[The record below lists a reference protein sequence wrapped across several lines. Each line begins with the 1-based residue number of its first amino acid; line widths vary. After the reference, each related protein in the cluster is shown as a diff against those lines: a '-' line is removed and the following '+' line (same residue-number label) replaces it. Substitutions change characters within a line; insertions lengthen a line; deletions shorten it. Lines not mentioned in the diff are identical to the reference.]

1 MTITQAVMQ
10 RYSTKSFD
18 PAKKIS
24 DEVMN
29 SIKTLLRYSPSS
41 VNIQPWHFIIAASE
55 EGKNRIAKS
64 TRPGF
69 EFNTAKITDASHVVL
84 LCAKTDVDEAYMNSV
99 LEQEDKDGRYTTPE
113 HKAMNNGGR
122 TFFVNLHKETLAD
135 LPHWAAKQVFLNMG
149 TLLLGASALGV
160 DAVPMEGMDFNTL
173 DTEFGLSAKGLA
185 PVAVV
190 SLGYRKEDDFN
201 AALPKSRLPEAQIM
215 TVI

>member
-55 EGKNRIAKS
+55 EGKNRIAAS
-64 TRPGF
+64 THPGF

-99 LEQEDKDGRYTTPE
+99 LEQEDKDGRYATPE
-113 HKAMNNGGR
+113 HKAMNNSGR
-122 TFFVNLHKETLAD
+122 TFFVNLHKETLGD

-149 TLLLGASALGV
+149 TLLLGVSALGV

-173 DTEFGLSAKGLA
+173 DTEFGLSAKGLT

-201 AALPKSRLPEAQIM
+201 AALPKSRLPEAQII

>member
-1 MTITQAVMQ
+1 MTITQAVMK

-55 EGKNRIAKS
+55 EGKNRIAAS

-99 LEQEDKDGRYTTPE
+99 LEQEDKDGRYATPE

-122 TFFVNLHKETLAD
+122 TFFVNLHKETLGD

-160 DAVPMEGMDFNTL
+160 DAVPMEGVDFDTL

>member
-55 EGKNRIAKS
+55 EGKNRIAAS
-64 TRPGF
+64 THPGF

-99 LEQEDKDGRYTTPE
+99 LEQEDKDGRYATPE
-113 HKAMNNGGR
+113 HKAMNNSGR
-122 TFFVNLHKETLAD
+122 TFFVYLHKETLGD

-149 TLLLGASALGV
+149 TLLLGVSALGV

-201 AALPKSRLPEAQIM
+201 AALPKSRLPEAQII

>member
-41 VNIQPWHFIIAASE
+41 VNIQPWHFIIAASG
-55 EGKNRIAKS
+55 EGKNRIAAS

-99 LEQEDKDGRYTTPE
+99 LEQEDKDGRYATPE

-201 AALPKSRLPEAQIM
+201 AALPKSRLPEEQII

>member
-24 DEVMN
+24 DEVME

-41 VNIQPWHFIIAASE
+41 VNIQPWYFIIAASE
-55 EGKNRIAKS
+55 EGKNRIAAS

-99 LEQEDKDGRYTTPE
+99 LEQEDKDGRYATPE

-122 TFFVNLHKETLAD
+122 TFFVNLHKETLGD

-160 DAVPMEGMDFNTL
+160 DAVPMEGMDFDTL

>member
-99 LEQEDKDGRYTTPE
+99 LEQEDKDGRYATPE

-122 TFFVNLHKETLAD
+122 TFFVNLHKETLSD

-201 AALPKSRLPEAQIM
+201 AALPKSRLPEAQIL

>member
-99 LEQEDKDGRYTTPE
+99 LEQEDKDGRYATPE

-122 TFFVNLHKETLAD
+122 TFFVNLHKETLGD

-149 TLLLGASALGV
+149 TLLLGASALSV

-201 AALPKSRLPEAQIM
+201 AALPKSRLPEEQIL

>member
-1 MTITQAVMQ
+1 MTITQSVMQ

-24 DEVMN
+24 DEVMG

-41 VNIQPWHFIIAASE
+41 VNIQPWHFIIAGSE
-55 EGKNRIAKS
+55 EGKNRIAAS

-99 LEQEDKDGRYTTPE
+99 LEQEDKDGRYATPE

-190 SLGYRKEDDFN
+190 SLGYRNKDDYN
-201 AALPKSRLPEAQIM
+201 AVLPKSRLPEEQII

>member
-99 LEQEDKDGRYTTPE
+99 LEQEDKDGRYATPE

-122 TFFVNLHKETLAD
+122 TFFVNLHKEILGD

-201 AALPKSRLPEAQIM
+201 AALPKSRLPEAQII

>member
-55 EGKNRIAKS
+55 EGKNRIAAS
-64 TRPGF
+64 THTGF

-99 LEQEDKDGRYTTPE
+99 LEQEDKDGRYATPE
-113 HKAMNNGGR
+113 HKAMNNSGR
-122 TFFVNLHKETLAD
+122 TFFVNLHKETLGD

-149 TLLLGASALGV
+149 TLLLGVSALGV

>member
-41 VNIQPWHFIIAASE
+41 VNIQPWYFIIAASE
-55 EGKNRIAKS
+55 EGKNRIAAS

-99 LEQEDKDGRYTTPE
+99 LEQEDKDGRYATPE

-122 TFFVNLHKETLAD
+122 TFFVNLHKETLGD

-160 DAVPMEGMDFNTL
+160 DAVPMEGMDFDTL

>member
-55 EGKNRIAKS
+55 EGKNRIAAS

-99 LEQEDKDGRYTTPE
+99 LEQEDKDGRYATPE
-113 HKAMNNGGR
+113 HKAMNNSGR
-122 TFFVNLHKETLAD
+122 TFFVNLHKETLGD

-201 AALPKSRLPEAQIM
+201 AALPKSRLPEAQII

>member
-55 EGKNRIAKS
+55 EGKNRIAAS

-99 LEQEDKDGRYTTPE
+99 LEQEDKDGRYATPE
-113 HKAMNNGGR
+113 HKAMNNSGR
-122 TFFVNLHKETLAD
+122 TFFVNLHKETLGD

-149 TLLLGASALGV
+149 TLLLGVSALGV

-173 DTEFGLSAKGLA
+173 DTEFGLSAKGLT

-201 AALPKSRLPEAQIM
+201 AALPKSRLPEAQII

>member
-55 EGKNRIAKS
+55 EGKNRIAAS
-64 TRPGF
+64 THPGF

-99 LEQEDKDGRYTTPE
+99 LEQEDKDGRYATPE
-113 HKAMNNGGR
+113 HKAMNNSGR
-122 TFFVNLHKETLAD
+122 TFFVNLHKETLGD

-173 DTEFGLSAKGLA
+173 DTEFGLSAKGLT

>member
-99 LEQEDKDGRYTTPE
+99 LEQEDKDGRYATPE

-201 AALPKSRLPEAQIM
+201 AALPKSRLPEAQII

>member
-55 EGKNRIAKS
+55 EGKNRIAAS

-99 LEQEDKDGRYTTPE
+99 LEQEDKDGRYATPE

-122 TFFVNLHKETLAD
+122 TFFVNLHKETLCD

-201 AALPKSRLPEAQIM
+201 AALPKSRLPEEQIM

>member
-55 EGKNRIAKS
+55 EGKNRIAAS
-64 TRPGF
+64 THPGF

-99 LEQEDKDGRYTTPE
+99 LEQEDKDGRYATPE
-113 HKAMNNGGR
+113 HKAMNNSGR
-122 TFFVNLHKETLAD
+122 TFFVNLHKETLGD

-149 TLLLGASALGV
+149 TLLLGVSALGV

-201 AALPKSRLPEAQIM
+201 AALPKSRLPEAQII

>member
-99 LEQEDKDGRYTTPE
+99 LEQEDKDGRYATPE

-201 AALPKSRLPEAQIM
+201 AALPKSRLPEEQIL

>member
-99 LEQEDKDGRYTTPE
+99 LEQEDKDGRYATPE
-113 HKAMNNGGR
+113 HKAMNNSGR
-122 TFFVNLHKETLAD
+122 TFFVNLHKETLGD

-201 AALPKSRLPEAQIM
+201 AALPKSRLPEAQIL

>member
-1 MTITQAVMQ
+1 
-10 RYSTKSFD
+10 
-18 PAKKIS
+18 
-24 DEVMN
+24 
-29 SIKTLLRYSPSS
+29 
-41 VNIQPWHFIIAASE
+41 
-55 EGKNRIAKS
+55 
-64 TRPGF
+64 
-69 EFNTAKITDASHVVL
+69 
-84 LCAKTDVDEAYMNSV
+84 
-99 LEQEDKDGRYTTPE
+99 
-113 HKAMNNGGR
+113 
-122 TFFVNLHKETLAD
+122 FFVNLHKETLGD

-160 DAVPMEGMDFNTL
+160 DAVPMEGVDFDTL

>member
-41 VNIQPWHFIIAASE
+41 VNIQPWYFIIAASE
-55 EGKNRIAKS
+55 EGKNRIAAS
-64 TRPGF
+64 THPGF

-99 LEQEDKDGRYTTPE
+99 LEQEDKDGRYATPE
-113 HKAMNNGGR
+113 HKAMNNSGR
-122 TFFVNLHKETLAD
+122 TFFVNLHKETLGD

-149 TLLLGASALGV
+149 TLLLGVSALGV

-173 DTEFGLSAKGLA
+173 DTEFGLSAKGLT

-201 AALPKSRLPEAQIM
+201 AVLPKSRLPEAQII

>member
-55 EGKNRIAKS
+55 EGKNRIAAS
-64 TRPGF
+64 THPGF

-99 LEQEDKDGRYTTPE
+99 LEQEDKDGRYATPE
-113 HKAMNNGGR
+113 HKAMNNSGR
-122 TFFVNLHKETLAD
+122 TFFVNLHKETLGD

-149 TLLLGASALGV
+149 TLLLGVSALGV

>member
-1 MTITQAVMQ
+1 
-10 RYSTKSFD
+10 
-18 PAKKIS
+18 
-24 DEVMN
+24 
-29 SIKTLLRYSPSS
+29 IKTLLRYSPSS

-99 LEQEDKDGRYTTPE
+99 LEQEDKDGRYATPE

-122 TFFVNLHKETLAD
+122 TFFVNLHKETLGD

-201 AALPKSRLPEAQIM
+201 AALPKSRLPEAQII

>member
-24 DEVMN
+24 DEVME

-55 EGKNRIAKS
+55 EGKNRIAAS

-84 LCAKTDVDEAYMNSV
+84 LCAKTDVDEAYMNNV
-99 LEQEDKDGRYTTPE
+99 LEQEDKDGRYATPE

-122 TFFVNLHKETLAD
+122 TFFVNLHKETLGD

-160 DAVPMEGMDFNTL
+160 DAVPMEGMDFDTL

>member
-24 DEVMN
+24 DEVMG

-55 EGKNRIAKS
+55 EGKNRIAAS

-99 LEQEDKDGRYTTPE
+99 LEQEDKDGRYATPE

-122 TFFVNLHKETLAD
+122 TFFVNLHKETLGD

-160 DAVPMEGMDFNTL
+160 DAVPMEGIDFDTL

>member
-55 EGKNRIAKS
+55 EGKNRIAAS
-64 TRPGF
+64 THPGF

-99 LEQEDKDGRYTTPE
+99 LDQEDKDGRYATPE
-113 HKAMNNGGR
+113 HKAMNNSGR
-122 TFFVNLHKETLAD
+122 TFFVNLHKETLGD

-201 AALPKSRLPEAQIM
+201 AALPKSRLPEEQII

>member
-55 EGKNRIAKS
+55 EGKNRIAAS

-99 LEQEDKDGRYTTPE
+99 LEQEDKDGRYATPE

-122 TFFVNLHKETLAD
+122 TFFVNLHEETLGD

-201 AALPKSRLPEAQIM
+201 AALPKSRLPEAQII

>member
-99 LEQEDKDGRYTTPE
+99 LEQEDKDGRYATPE

-173 DTEFGLSAKGLA
+173 DTEFGLSARGLA

-190 SLGYRKEDDFN
+190 SLGYRNKDDYN
-201 AALPKSRLPEAQIM
+201 AVLPKSRLPEEQII

>member
-55 EGKNRIAKS
+55 EGKNRIAAS
-64 TRPGF
+64 THPGF

-99 LEQEDKDGRYTTPE
+99 LDQEDKDGRYATPE
-113 HKAMNNGGR
+113 HKAMNNSGR
-122 TFFVNLHKETLAD
+122 TFFVNLHKETLGD

-201 AALPKSRLPEAQIM
+201 AALPKSRLPEAQII

>member
-64 TRPGF
+64 TRRALNLIPQKSP
-69 EFNTAKITDASHVVL
+69 TPL
-84 LCAKTDVDEAYMNSV
+84 MLCCCA
-99 LEQEDKDGRYTTPE
+99 Q
-113 HKAMNNGGR
+113 
-122 TFFVNLHKETLAD
+122 
-135 LPHWAAKQVFLNMG
+135 KQMWMKP
-149 TLLLGASALGV
+149 T
-160 DAVPMEGMDFNTL
+160 
-173 DTEFGLSAKGLA
+173 
-185 PVAVV
+185 
-190 SLGYRKEDDFN
+190 
-201 AALPKSRLPEAQIM
+201 
-215 TVI
+215 

>member
-55 EGKNRIAKS
+55 EGKNRIAAS
-64 TRPGF
+64 THPGF

-99 LEQEDKDGRYTTPE
+99 LEQEDKDGRYATPE
-113 HKAMNNGGR
+113 HKAMNNSGR
-122 TFFVNLHKETLAD
+122 TFFVNLHKETLGD

-201 AALPKSRLPEAQIM
+201 AALPKSRLPEAQII

>member
-41 VNIQPWHFIIAASE
+41 VNIQPWYFIIAASE
-55 EGKNRIAKS
+55 EGKNRIAAS

-99 LEQEDKDGRYTTPE
+99 LEQEDKDGRYATPE

-122 TFFVNLHKETLAD
+122 TFFVNLHKETLGD

-160 DAVPMEGMDFNTL
+160 DAVPMEGIDFDTL

>member
-55 EGKNRIAKS
+55 EGKNRIAAS

-99 LEQEDKDGRYTTPE
+99 LEQEDKDGRYATPE

-122 TFFVNLHKETLAD
+122 TFFVNLHKETLSD

-201 AALPKSRLPEAQIM
+201 AALPKSRLPEAQII

>member
-24 DEVMN
+24 NEVMD

-55 EGKNRIAKS
+55 EGKNRIAAS
-64 TRPGF
+64 TCPGF
-69 EFNTAKITDASHVVL
+69 EFNTAKITHASHVVL
-84 LCAKTDVDEAYMNSV
+84 LCAKTDIDDAYMNSV
-99 LEQEDKDGRYTTPE
+99 LEQEDKDGRYATPE

-122 TFFVNLHKETLAD
+122 TFFVNLHKETLND

-149 TLLLGASALGV
+149 ALLLGAAALGV
-160 DAVPMEGMDFNTL
+160 DAVPMEGMDFDTL

-190 SLGYRKEDDFN
+190 SLGYRNADDYN
-201 AALPKSRLPEAQIM
+201 AVLPKSRLPEEQII

>member
-55 EGKNRIAKS
+55 EGKNRIAAS

-99 LEQEDKDGRYTTPE
+99 LEQEDKDGRYATPE
-113 HKAMNNGGR
+113 HKAMNNSGR
-122 TFFVNLHKETLAD
+122 TFFVNLHKETLGD

-173 DTEFGLSAKGLA
+173 DTEFGLSAKGLT

-201 AALPKSRLPEAQIM
+201 AALPKSRLPEAQII

>member
-55 EGKNRIAKS
+55 EGKNRIAAS

-99 LEQEDKDGRYTTPE
+99 LEQEDKDGRYATPE

-122 TFFVNLHKETLAD
+122 TFFVNLHKETLGD

-201 AALPKSRLPEAQIM
+201 AALPKSRLPEEQIM

>member
-99 LEQEDKDGRYTTPE
+99 LEQEDKDGRYATPE

>member
-55 EGKNRIAKS
+55 EGKNQIATS
-64 TRPGF
+64 THPGF

-99 LEQEDKDGRYTTPE
+99 LEQEDKDGRYATPE
-113 HKAMNNGGR
+113 HKAMNNSGR
-122 TFFVNLHKETLAD
+122 TFFVNLHKETLGD

-149 TLLLGASALGV
+149 TLLLGVSALGV

-201 AALPKSRLPEAQIM
+201 AVLPKSRLPEAQII